1 MAAGTA
7 TTTTVGSLAKTGL
20 RWTWTATLAI
30 FSLLVAAYAF
40 AFLSVRPFEAS
51 DPFMVRFALLGL
63 PVPMHFF
70 GAGLALLLV
79 PLQASALVRR
89 RWPTLHRIGGGLSIG
104 GILVGGIGGL
114 IMAFD
119 SHRGWV
125 TGLGFGILAVLW
137 LATMALGVRAV
148 VRRDFAA
155 HRRWMLRCMALT
167 AGAIT
172 LRVLLFTGFGV
183 MKLPFDTVY
192 IFSAWASWIVNLAII
207 ETWLRWQD
215 RRPLPR
221 LAASAVALR
230 S

>member
-1 MAAGTA
+1 MAAPH
-7 TTTTVGSLAKTGL
+7 LAITGL
-20 RWTWTATLAI
+20 RWTGAATLAI
-30 FSLLVAAYAF
+30 GCLLVAAYAF
-40 AFLSVRPFEAS
+40 AFLSLRPFNPD

-79 PLQASALVRR
+79 PLQASGLVRR
-89 RWPTLHRIGGGLSIG
+89 RWPTVHRIGGGLSVG

-114 IMAFD
+114 VMAFS

-125 TGLGFGILAVLW
+125 TGLGFGILAMLW
-137 LATMALGVRAV
+137 LATMALGVRAIA
-148 VRRDFAA
+148 RRDIAA

-167 AGAIT
+167 ASAIT
-172 LRVLLFTGFGV
+172 LRIILGVGFGA
-183 MKLPFDTVY
+183 MQLPFDTVY
-192 IFSAWASWIVNLAII
+192 IFAAWASWLFNLAVV
-207 ETWLRWQD
+207 EAWLQWQA

-221 LAASAVALR
+221 LASAVALR